1 MRRRRQLQFEFSR
14 EQTTSRPCESN
25 QDHRPGTAGVPPAR
39 AQPNQEHCCEPLEEL
54 ELVLLDAGRRGR
66 LRSQDDGL

>member
-1 MRRRRQLQFEFSR
+1 MKIIKTIVLGAQASPR
-14 EQTTSRPCESN
+14 
-25 QDHRPGTAGVPPAR
+25 AR
-39 AQPNQEHCCEPLEEL
+39 AQPNQEHCVEPLEEM